1 MPNRPA
7 LARPTP
13 GRSSRDAGPYDS
25 CRRLS
30 ASGASTS
37 PIGTLSQKIQC
48 HEMPETTAPPTSG
61 PIATARPLMPPHA
74 PSARPRR
81 SGGTAAERIVSV
93 SGITIAPPS
102 PCTAR
107 AASSAAIDGASAA
120 AAEASVKM
128 PSPIA
133 NMRRR
138 PKRSPSAA
146 PVRRSTAKVS
156 VYAFTVHSRPESPE
170 LRSSRITGS
179 AVVTT
184 RLSSVTMKSA
194 SDVIANVHHI
204 PALLAL

>member
-1 MPNRPA
+1 
-7 LARPTP
+7 
-13 GRSSRDAGPYDS
+13 
-25 CRRLS
+25 
-30 ASGASTS
+30 
-37 PIGTLSQKIQC
+37 
-48 HEMPETTAPPTSG
+48 
-61 PIATARPLMPPHA
+61 MPPHA

-81 SGGTAAERIVSV
+81 AGGTAAERIVSV

-107 AASSAAIDGASAA
+107 AASSVPIEGASAA

-133 NMRRR
+133 NMRLR

-146 PVRRSTAKVS
+146 PVKRNTAKVS